1 MKVLMLHG
9 INHNMFG
16 KRDPVQYGTVTLA
29 EIDAQLQAL
38 GRELGAEVESFQTN
52 SEAAMCER
60 IHQGFTDGVDAVL
73 INAGAWTHYSYGIRD
88 ALAILT
94 VPVVEL
100 HMSNIH
106 AREAF
111 RHHSVFAEIVRGQIC
126 GFGIDSYLL
135 ALRAAVSAAQRS
147 LNEAGAKQ

>member
-1 MKVLMLHG
+1 MKRILMLHG

-29 EIDAQLQAL
+29 VIDAAMQSL
-38 GRELGAEVESFQTN
+38 GREIGADVASFQTN
-52 SEAAMCER
+52 AESAMCER
-60 IHQGFTDGVDAVL
+60 IHQAFLEAVDAVV

-94 VPVVEL
+94 VPVVEI

-111 RHHSVFAEIVRGQIC
+111 RHHSVFAEIVKGQIC
-126 GFGIDSYLL
+126 GFGLDSYLL
-135 ALRAAVSAAQRS
+135 GLRAAVSAASQ
-147 LNEAGAKQ
+147 EAAK

>member
-1 MKVLMLHG
+1 MNQFLMLHG

-16 KRDPVQYGTVTLA
+16 KRDPAQYGTITLA
-29 EIDAQLQAL
+29 EIDAHLKKL
-38 GRELGAEVESFQTN
+38 GQELGVEVASFQTN
-52 SEAAMCER
+52 HEGAMCER
-60 IHQGFTDGVDAVL
+60 IHQAFVEKKDGVV

-94 VPVVEL
+94 VPIVEI

-111 RHHSVFAEIVRGQIC
+111 RHISVFAEIVKGQIC
-126 GFGIDSYLL
+126 GFGLDSYLL
-135 ALRAAVSAAQRS
+135 GLRAAVSASAAA
-147 LNEAGAKQ
+147 NV

>member
-1 MKVLMLHG
+1 MKFLMLHG

-16 KRDPVQYGTVTLA
+16 KRDPVQYGTVTL
-29 EIDAQLQAL
+29 EQIDAKLQAL
-38 GRELGAEVESFQTN
+38 GRELGADFESFQSN
-52 SEAAMCER
+52 GEREMCDR
-60 IHQGFTDGVDAVL
+60 IHQAYEEKVDAVL

-94 VPVVEL
+94 CPVVEL

-106 AREAF
+106 AREQF

-126 GFGIDSYLL
+126 GFGVDSYLL
-135 ALRAAVSAAQRS
+135 ALRAAVSALKPS
-147 LNEAGAKQ
+147 